1 MLENALVVKV
11 AKAHAIAATREML
24 GEGWLVHRADM
35 SVDPAVL
42 TVYRDPSL
50 PRWVADRAERM
61 RKRVEFVYGDD
72 EQVERV

>member
-1 MLENALVVKV
+1 MLENAIVVKV
-11 AKAHAIAATREML
+11 AKAHAIAATREMTRD
-24 GEGWLVHRADM
+24 GWMLYRADM
-35 SVDPAVL
+35 SVDPAIL

>member
-1 MLENALVVKV
+1 MLENAIVVKV
-11 AKAHAIAATREML
+11 AKAHAIAATREMMCD
-24 GEGWLVHRADM
+24 GWLIRCADM

-72 EQVERV
+72 ERVERV

>member
-1 MLENALVVKV
+1 MLENAIVVKV
-11 AKAHAIAATREML
+11 AKAHAIAATREMMCD
-24 GEGWLVHRADM
+24 GWLIRCADM
-35 SVDPAVL
+35 SVDPAIL

-72 EQVERV
+72 EQMERV

>member
-1 MLENALVVKV
+1 MLENAIVVKV

-24 GEGWLVHRADM
+24 GEGWMVHRADM

-61 RKRVEFVYGDD
+61 RKRVEFVYGD

>member
-1 MLENALVVKV
+1 MLENAIVVKV
-11 AKAHAIAATREML
+11 AKAHAIAATREMMCD
-24 GEGWLVHRADM
+24 GWLIRCADM